1 MESLLKGKNA
11 QIQNERTGG
20 NLGRGQRL
28 FSCFSFLCFILSA
41 LLVNLS
47 FDYPEGG
54 LLVVLCGIKLLVVIK
69 LVYTNF
75 KTQYFA
81 LRIARC
87 HLVAAMFVILKI
99 PRPLFLRQNGTH
111 KIIKQQTPRSHEN

>member
-1 MESLLKGKNA
+1 MPKSRMKEPEGTWGEVNV
-11 QIQNERTGG
+11 
-20 NLGRGQRL
+20 
-28 FSCFSFLCFILSA
+28 SFLVFHLCFILSA